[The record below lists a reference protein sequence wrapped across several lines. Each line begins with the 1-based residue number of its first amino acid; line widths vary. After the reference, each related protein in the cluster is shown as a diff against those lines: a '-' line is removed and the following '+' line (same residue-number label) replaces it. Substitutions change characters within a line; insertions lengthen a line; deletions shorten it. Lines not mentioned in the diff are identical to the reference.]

1 MFKKRSE
8 ITKKTNNS
16 KERITSSDEDS
27 NDSNVIV
34 PMRNL
39 ARRFII
45 DDSSEEE
52 NTKPELSVKWDWKE
66 TDNTPI
72 IWKYFESCGV
82 KDYVLNQL
90 GANHGLL
97 DLFFIVFEENLWDI
111 LITQQI
117 FTPIK

>member
-8 ITKKTNNS
+8 ITKKASNS
-16 KERITSSDEDS
+16 CGSKSNGRAFHVSRFQMMDIERITSSDEDS
-27 NDSNVIV
+27 NDSNMIMPV
-34 PMRNL
+34 RNL

-45 DDSSEEE
+45 DDSNKEE
-52 NTKPELSVKWDWKE
+52 NTKPELSVEWDWKE

-72 IWKYFESCGV
+72 IWKY
-82 KDYVLNQL
+82 
-90 GANHGLL
+90 
-97 DLFFIVFEENLWDI
+97 LWDI